1 MTGYVLPSS
10 HWMVRS
16 LVAVE
21 RVRNAKSADR
31 SRNTTGW

>member
-1 MTGYVLPSS
+1 
-10 HWMVRS
+10 MVRS